1 MQLNNSFALLLSF
14 FTAVV
19 ACAHP
24 RLQIRCSAPHKLKLK
39 LKLKSALKEERSARS
54 AERGA
59 RSAER
64 GARSAE
70 RGARSAAPFFTK

>member
-24 RLQIRCSAPHKLKLK
+24 RLQIRCSKLKLKLK

-64 GARSAE
+64 GARP
-70 RGARSAAPFFTK
+70 PFLQSRRREGL